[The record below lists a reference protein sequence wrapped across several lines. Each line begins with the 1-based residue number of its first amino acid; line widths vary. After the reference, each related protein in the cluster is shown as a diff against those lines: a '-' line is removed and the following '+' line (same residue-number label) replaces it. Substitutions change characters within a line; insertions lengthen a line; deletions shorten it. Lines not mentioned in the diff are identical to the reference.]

1 MVTSEA
7 WNACAVPSNCPI
19 RVGGAPRLAFAAVM
33 ASTAWL
39 RDAPGA
45 RLNDS
50 VTDGKTPWW
59 LMVSGSTLRV
69 TCATADSGTC
79 PPVALVT

>member
-7 WNACAVPSNCPI
+7 WKACAVPWNCPT

-39 RDAPGA
+39 SDAPGA
-45 RLNDS
+45 RLKES
-50 VTDGKTPWW
+50 VTAGKTPWW
-59 LMVSGSTLRV
+59 LMVSGSTVRV
-69 TCATADSGTC
+69 TCVTADSGTC
-79 PPVALVT
+79 PPVAFVT